1 EMGEEVFILLSGE
14 VEILRKDRSSGQL
27 IERKAQKGGFIGE
40 LAVFDPAAHSEEIRA
55 GKFGARVL
63 RLDGDA
69 FREAVE
75 AEPSIA
81 SQVIRTLAQ
90 RLRRAPKG

>member
-1 EMGEEVFILLSGE
+1 
-14 VEILRKDRSSGQL
+14 L
-27 IERKAQKGGFIGE
+27 IENKAQKGGFVGE
-40 LAVFDPAAHSEEIRA
+40 LAVFDPASHSKEIRA

-75 AEPSIA
+75 AEPLIA
-81 SQVIRTLAQ
+81 SQVIRTLAE
-90 RLRRAPKG
+90 RLRRTPKESQP